1 MILPRPF
8 IATQYFCVAHELG
21 GLAADF
27 ITLAVRA
34 MIEVV
39 AKCDL
44 SQPCLTLPPSGWS
57 SCPSCD
63 EGRESGPEQSI
74 LHLCLPVQVCGMRRN
89 DSSSLAFGWMKG

>member
-1 MILPRPF
+1 MILPRAF

-27 ITLAVRA
+27 IALAVRA

-44 SQPCLTLPPSGWS
+44 SQPCLTLPPSG
-57 SCPSCD
+57 
-63 EGRESGPEQSI
+63 SGGVVAPHATRDVSQGLNRVFCTYACQCRCVE
-74 LHLCLPVQVCGMRRN
+74 
-89 DSSSLAFGWMKG
+89 